1 MSLIAALLF
10 FALGPSTAH
19 EKPAAHKTAAPS
31 VEQVMKAQFDKP
43 DAPLTVVPVSIEGD
57 FAIAGWVQKDR
68 GGRALLKTEGGQWRI
83 QVCAGDGLL
92 QVSAL
97 EMAGVNRTVA
107 KRLIE
112 KVLAAEK
119 RLPAD
124 QVKKLSLFE
133 GMLKIDA
140 NTQHGHVHGSGHQR

>member
-1 MSLIAALLF
+1 MSLIAALLL

-140 NTQHGHVHGSGHQR
+140 NTQLGHVHGSGHQR